1 MNALSLFSGCGGDTL
16 GMSLAGVNVKWYVE
30 LKKDFQK
37 SHELNFKESE
47 LLGSDITKIPDET
60 FSKLKGKVD
69 IIFAGFP
76 CQSFSHGGKKD
87 PDDPRGQLF
96 IEFVRAVRLIEPK
109 FIIGENVKG
118 LLSRK
123 TKKGENFF
131 DIILESFLE
140 IGYICDYKVLKSDDF
155 GVPQKRERL
164 LIVGTPGG
172 FRTPFQPKTYIG
184 ERPSLENILHF
195 DMYGA
200 LKVPKELFEEAEV
213 PEDAILIGNSD
224 DDDTQTIHPY
234 LKLKAGERGITYHDK
249 YISEYSFS
257 YEKRKSP
264 VHCEIV
270 NKTKPSK
277 TIICTY
283 DHQPRLFVPLLTQ
296 NGDYFLR
303 PYTINELKEIQGF
316 PRDYQL
322 YGSLKN
328 QIVQLGN
335 AVPPPMV
342 RAVVQWL
349 AEQKV

>member
-1 MNALSLFSGCGGDTL
+1 MKALSLFSGCGGDTL
-16 GMSLAGVNVKWYVE
+16 GMSMVGVDVKWYVE
-30 LKKDFQK
+30 IKKDFQK
-37 SHELNFKESE
+37 SHELNFKDSE

-60 FSKLKGKVD
+60 FSKLKGQVD

-96 IEFVRAVRLIEPK
+96 MEFVRATRLIEPK
-109 FIIGENVKG
+109 YIIGENVKG

-131 DIILESFLE
+131 EIILESFLD
-140 IGYICDYKVLKSDDF
+140 IGYICDYKVLKSEEF

-172 FRTPFQPKTYIG
+172 FTEKFDPKLKTNMDV
-184 ERPSLENILHF
+184 SLEKILTF

-200 LKVPKELFEEAEV
+200 IKVQKQLFEEAGV
-213 PEDAILIGNSD
+213 PENAILKGESATEPPSKNV
-224 DDDTQTIHPY
+224 HPY
-234 LKLKAGERGITYHDK
+234 LTLKANEKGITYNNK

-264 VHCEIV
+264 IHCEIV
-270 NKTKPSK
+270 NKEKPSK

-283 DHQPRLFVPLLTQ
+283 DHQPRLFVPLKTAE
-296 NGDYFLR
+296 GYYLR
-303 PYTINELKEIQGF
+303 PYLINELKAIQGF
-316 PRDYQL
+316 PQDYEL
-322 YGSLKN
+322 YGNPKA
-328 QIVQLGN
+328 QVVQLGN

-342 RAVVQWL
+342 AAVVQWL

>member
-1 MNALSLFSGCGGDTL
+1 MKALSLFSGCGGDTL
-16 GMSLAGVNVKWYVE
+16 GMAMAGVDVKWYVE
-30 LKKDFQK
+30 IKKEFQK
-37 SHELNFKESE
+37 SHELNFKDSE
-47 LLGSDITKIPDET
+47 LLGSDITKISDET
-60 FSKLKGKVD
+60 FLKLKGKVD

-96 IEFVRAVRLIEPK
+96 MEFVRAVRLIEPK

-123 TKKGENFF
+123 TKKGDNFF
-131 DIILESFLE
+131 EIILNSFLE
-140 IGYICDYKVLKSDDF
+140 IGYKCDYKVLKSEEF

-172 FRTPFQPKTYIG
+172 FTQKFNPELKTNTPV
-184 ERPSLENILHF
+184 SLEKILKF

-200 LKVPKELFEEAEV
+200 IKVQKELFEEANV
-213 PEDAILIGNSD
+213 PEDAILKGEGES
-224 DDDTQTIHPY
+224 QPESVHPY
-234 LKLKAGERGITYHDK
+234 LKLKAGEKGINYLNK

-283 DHQPRLFVPLLTQ
+283 DHQPRLFVPLQTSE
-296 NGDYFLR
+296 GYYLR
-303 PYTINELKEIQGF
+303 PFLINELKMIQGF
-316 PRDYQL
+316 PQDYQL
-322 YGSLKN
+322 YGNLKK

-342 RAVVQWL
+342 AAVVQWL
-349 AEQKV
+349 AHQCPSL

>member
-1 MNALSLFSGCGGDTL
+1 MMNALSLFSGCGGDTL
-16 GMSLAGVNVKWYVE
+16 GMTMAGVNVKWYVE
-30 LKKDFQK
+30 IKKDFQK
-37 SHELNFKESE
+37 SHDMNFKDSQI
-47 LLGSDITKIPDET
+47 LGSDITKIPDET

-96 IEFVRAVRLIEPK
+96 IEFVRAAKLIEPK

-131 DIILESFLE
+131 QIILDSFSD
-140 IGYICDYKVLKSDDF
+140 IGYTCDYKVLKSDSF

-172 FRTPFQPKTYIG
+172 FKNKFDPKEDNKI
-184 ERPSLENILHF
+184 PSLESIVKF
-195 DMYGA
+195 DMNGA
-200 LKVPKELFEEAEV
+200 LEVSKDLFEEAKV
-213 PEDAILIGNSD
+213 PDTAILVGESEND
-224 DDDTQTIHPY
+224 EEHTVHPY
-234 LKLKAGERGITYHDK
+234 LKLKANEKGINYRDK

-270 NKTKPSK
+270 NKSKPSK

-283 DHQPRLFVPLLTQ
+283 DHQPRLFVPLRTKS
-296 NGDYFLR
+296 GKYYLR
-303 PYTINELKEIQGF
+303 PYLIDELKEIQGF

-322 YGSLKN
+322 SGSQKN
-328 QIVQLGN
+328 QVVQLGN
-335 AVPPPMV
+335 AVPPPMI
-342 RAVVQWL
+342 RAVVEWL